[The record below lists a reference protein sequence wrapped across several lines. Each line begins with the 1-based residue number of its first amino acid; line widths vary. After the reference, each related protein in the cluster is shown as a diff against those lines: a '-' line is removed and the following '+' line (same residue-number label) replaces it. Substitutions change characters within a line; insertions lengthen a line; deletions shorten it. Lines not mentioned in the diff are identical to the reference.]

1 MKNSEILRLAK
12 SKIAD
17 PKNWGIYNMAKN
29 AEGCAVLV
37 TRPEACQFCAVG
49 SVARAVY
56 ELYPDRGNDVSDM
69 QDSIAPTI
77 FDALLETYT
86 GDNKSKVDKSLV
98 SWRCFMVAYRN
109 DEMKHADVMTWFDRA
124 IAKLEADND

>member
-17 PKNWGIYNMAKN
+17 PKNWGQFFMASD
-29 AEGCAVLV
+29 AEGNVVVV
-37 TRPEACQFCAVG
+37 TDQSATRFCSVG
-49 SVARAVY
+49 SVARAVC
-56 ELYPDRGNDVSDM
+56 ELEPSRAEDVMFM
-69 QDSIAPTI
+69 QDKISTGILDTLIA
-77 FDALLETYT
+77 TYI
-86 GDNKSKVDKSLV
+86 GDSKAHPDKDID

-109 DEMKHADVMTWFDRA
+109 DEMNRADVMTWFDRA

>member
-17 PKNWGIYNMAKN
+17 PKNWGIDNMAKN
-29 AEGCAVLV
+29 AEGYAVLV
-37 TRPEACQFCAVG
+37 TSPEACQFCAVG

-56 ELYPDRGNDVSDM
+56 ELEPSRAEDVMFM
-69 QDSIAPTI
+69 QDKISTVILDTLIA
-77 FDALLETYT
+77 TYT
-86 GDNKSKVDKSLV
+86 GDSKARPDQGID
-98 SWRCFMVAYRN
+98 SWRCFTVAYRN
-109 DEMKHADVMTWFDRA
+109 DEMKHADVMAWFDRA

>member
-29 AEGCAVLV
+29 AEGYAVLV
-37 TRPEACQFCAVG
+37 TSPEACRFCAVG

-56 ELYPDRGNDVSDM
+56 ELDPARESVVSGMRDE
-69 QDSIAPTI
+69 IAPAV

-86 GDNKSKVDKSLV
+86 GDHKSKVDKSLV